1 MGDFSRVVGE
11 DGGGGGDDD
20 CNNDD
25 DNDDAWSDG
34 ARLRPLGE
42 TKKHINNV
50 YLNSVPLYLF
60 IISFPSILPDTL

>member
-1 MGDFSRVVGE
+1 MGDFSRVVGRE
-11 DGGGGGDDD
+11 DGGGDGDDD
-20 CNNDD
+20 NS
-25 DNDDAWSDG
+25 DDARSDG

-60 IISFPSILPDTL
+60 IISFPLLYLCR

>member
-11 DGGGGGDDD
+11 DGDGDDD
-20 CNNDD
+20 DD
-25 DNDDAWSDG
+25 DDDAWSDG

-60 IISFPSILPDTL
+60 IISFPFILADTL

>member
-11 DGGGGGDDD
+11 DGCGDGDDY
-20 CNNDD
+20 DD

-60 IISFPSILPDTL
+60 IISFPFILPDTL